1 MELVASDR
9 GGLVETEGDGKWNVD
24 HHVQP
29 QDLERVE
36 GMPPAMAKM
45 PAPMNTAI

>member
-9 GGLVETEGDGKWNVD
+9 GGLVETEGDGKGNVD

-36 GMPPAMAKM
+36 DASGDWRM